1 MSKKSTS
8 ALVDGL
14 IGLVREL
21 DLALRVLD
29 PTHQLWEE
37 DLILLRDAE
46 ARSDEL
52 REAESN

>member
-1 MSKKSTS
+1 M
-8 ALVDGL
+8 VDGL